1 MPAGAPSSGQRPAGP
16 AEATAGAP
24 TVPTGAVAV
33 LDAVTVVRAGH
44 RLLDDVDLRMAH
56 GRPMALLGP
65 NGAGKT
71 TVLRILATR
80 LFPTSGRVEV
90 LGARFGRTDLRT
102 LRPRIGFAS
111 VAMHPLLPASQ
122 RIVDL
127 VASARRGVLRH
138 GPTVTRE
145 DHDAALAALGRVGV
159 AALAGRTA
167 RTCSQG
173 EWQRVQIA
181 RALVAEPDLLLLDEP
196 FAGLDLGGRESLLAD
211 LDALLAG
218 TDAPATII
226 VAHHLEELPTAVRDA
241 TLLRGGRVVATG
253 PVVDVLVDE
262 SVSATFGVP
271 VRVDRSE
278 GRWTARV
285 RNG

>member
-1 MPAGAPSSGQRPAGP
+1 VTPTAATTAPRDDP
-16 AEATAGAP
+16 
-24 TVPTGAVAV
+24 VAV
-33 LDAVTVVRAGH
+33 LDAVTVVRSG
-44 RLLDDVDLRMAH
+44 RVILDDVDLAMAR

-80 LFPTSGRVEV
+80 LFPTSGRVAV
-90 LGARFGRTDLRT
+90 LGAHFGRTDLRT
-102 LRPRIGFAS
+102 LRHRIGFAS

-127 VASARRGVLRH
+127 VAAARRGALRLDSS
-138 GPTVTRE
+138 VTPEDRE
-145 DHDAALAALGRVGV
+145 AALAALDRIGV
-159 AALAGRTA
+159 ASLATRAG

-196 FAGLDLGGRESLLAD
+196 FAGLDLGGREALLAD
-211 LDALLAG
+211 LEELVAG
-218 TDAPATII
+218 PGAPATMV
-226 VAHHLEELPTAVRDA
+226 VAHHLEELPTAIRDA

-253 PVVDVLVDE
+253 PVEDVLVDE
-262 SVSATFGVP
+262 VVSATFGVP
-271 VRVDRSE
+271 VRVARDD

-285 RNG
+285 HPT